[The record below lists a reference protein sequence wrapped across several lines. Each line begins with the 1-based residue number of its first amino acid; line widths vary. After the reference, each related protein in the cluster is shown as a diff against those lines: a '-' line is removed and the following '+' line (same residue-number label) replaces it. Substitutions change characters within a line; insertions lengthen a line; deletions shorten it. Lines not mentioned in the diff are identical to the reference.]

1 MTALD
6 SRRRKRTLTAAMAGV
21 VVLGAAPVLG
31 YFGAD
36 VLRNSKAGTEAVT
49 IPEVPFP
56 STPTAVLAVVNDQ
69 QDVTALAVM
78 ILAPGTGRGG
88 TLVSIPTNASRA
100 QTIDDLNVPVAAS
113 FVTGGA
119 EGLLGDVESLSSVT
133 LNFNAIATEADVA
146 TLLEPVGPLAV
157 TFPNPVVNTDVEG
170 AGSTLFPAGPATL
183 SAAQAASV
191 LTATD
196 PTQPETGRLANVRS
210 VWTAL
215 ATTVGSGLATANVA
229 DAAPT
234 NFNEFLAHFLAGP
247 VQVYNDLNTVAL
259 TGAANP
265 DRLDVGSLDRASVVF
280 VMAAVA
286 PGAMIAPNPNLSFR
300 IENGL
305 TDAEVA
311 AAGLAGYTSASL
323 SRDIIARLIF
333 LQSNVVSVSA
343 EIATLPTKVVPDKT
357 IVFTLNDVQAAEEKD
372 FVALYGPVEFRR
384 PAVAYPLVDIV
395 VVIGRSYLA
404 EVKKNLDASAVG
416 STPDGTATTV
426 VDPSAATVSS

>member
-1 MTALD
+1 
-6 SRRRKRTLTAAMAGV
+6 
-21 VVLGAAPVLG
+21 
-31 YFGAD
+31 
-36 VLRNSKAGTEAVT
+36 
-49 IPEVPFP
+49 
-56 STPTAVLAVVNDQ
+56 
-69 QDVTALAVM
+69 
-78 ILAPGTGRGG
+78 
-88 TLVSIPTNASRA
+88 
-100 QTIDDLNVPVAAS
+100 
-113 FVTGGA
+113 
-119 EGLLGDVESLSSVT
+119 
-133 LNFNAIATEADVA
+133 
-146 TLLEPVGPLAV
+146 
-157 TFPNPVVNTDVEG
+157 
-170 AGSTLFPAGPATL
+170 LFPAGPATL

-196 PTQPETGRLANVRS
+196 PTQPEIGRLANVRS

-215 ATTVGSGLATANVA
+215 ATTVGSGLATANAA

-300 IENGL
+300 IENGS

-311 AAGLAGYTSASL
+311 AAGLTGYTSASL

-357 IVFTLNDVQAAEEKD
+357 IVFTLNEVQPAEEKD

-416 STPDGTATTV
+416 SPPDGTATTV
-426 VDPSAATVSS
+426 VDPSGATVSS

>member
-6 SRRRKRTLTAAMAGV
+6 SRRRMRTLAAAMAGV

-36 VLRNSKAGTEAVT
+36 VLRNSKAGTEAAT

-88 TLVSIPTNASRA
+88 TLVSFPTNASRA
-100 QTIDDLNVPVAAS
+100 QTLNDVNVPVAAS

-119 EGLLGDVESLSSVT
+119 DGLLGDVESLSSVT
-133 LNFNAIATEADVA
+133 LNFNAIATEADLA
-146 TLLEPVGPLAV
+146 ALLGPVGSLPV
-157 TFPNPVVNTDVEG
+157 TFPNPVVKTDAEG
-170 AGSTLFPAGPATL
+170 AGTTLFPAGPATL

-191 LTATD
+191 LTAAD
-196 PTQPETGRLANVRS
+196 PTQPERGRLANVRS

-215 ATTVGSGLATANVA
+215 AATVGPGLAAENPTA
-229 DAAPT
+229 AAPK
-234 NFNEFLAHFLAGP
+234 NFTEFLAHFLAGP
-247 VQVYNDLNTVAL
+247 VQVYNDLNTVPL

-265 DRLDVGSLDRASVVF
+265 KHLDVGSLDRSSVVV
-280 VMAAVA
+280 VMASVA

-305 TDAEVA
+305 TDADVA
-311 AAGLAGYTSASL
+311 AAGLSGYTSASL

-333 LQSNVVSVSA
+333 LQSNVVSVSS

-357 IVFTLNDVQAAEEKD
+357 IVFTLNDVQPAEEKD
-372 FVALYGPVEFRR
+372 FIALYGPVEFRR
-384 PAVAYPLVDIV
+384 PTVVYPLVDIT

-404 EVKKNLDASAVG
+404 EVKKNLEASASG
-416 STPDGTATTV
+416 SAPGGTATTV